1 MSQEEVLHDDSE
13 EDQPSFKEWEH
24 AISQE
29 EGFHDESQGDE
40 PSFTTLEPAEPSQH
54 DYSMSSQPGTS
65 SQYHSHEESQS
76 PSEKDLLED
85 IIDEV
90 LHEDSGD
97 APSFSALD
105 ISSQCHSHEKSQLP
119 SEEDAAEDEL
129 AVFGVAVQSV
139 LDAMEKK
146 ETIIKKITIRT
157 L

>member
-76 PSEKDLLED
+76 PSEKEFLED
-85 IIDEV
+85 IINEV
-90 LHEDSGD
+90 FEEDSED

-105 ISSQCHSHEKSQLP
+105 ISSKSHSHEESQT
-119 SEEDAAEDEL
+119 SEEEAAQASYE
-129 AVFGVAVQSV
+129 VFGASV
-139 LDAMEKK
+139 MDALEQKG
-146 ETIIKKITIRT
+146 
-157 L
+157 